1 MTGVSTQAVVPM
13 VFDVEEDRGTV
24 CTGIS
29 VYRSSRGGAEAKPGS
44 VLARPALFDR
54 QKQARVGLH
63 LARENSGGLGGL
75 GLGQAVQ
82 PLGGSDGTGGNVVGN
97 AAKDAIGGR
106 SCGLGCRCCT

>member
-13 VFDVEEDRGTV
+13 VFDVEEDRGVGCTGG
-24 CTGIS
+24 TGIS
-29 VYRSSRGGAEAKPGS
+29 ICRSS
-44 VLARPALFDR
+44 VLARLARFDR
-54 QKQARVGLH
+54 RKQAGVGLH
-63 LARENSGGLGGL
+63 LARENPGSLGGL